1 MGNMPCCSTPVLG
14 DCVSTI
20 STCEVEEVKPS
31 QPGRWI
37 SVDRLCHHKILKIKK
52 MAISEVGR
60 TGTLNSVFWNSMI
73 ANVGRTFL
81 IYFECVII
89 NMYCKSFVDTDK
101 SH

>member
-37 SVDRLCHHKILKIKK
+37 SVDRLCQHKILKIKK
-52 MAISEVGR
+52 MAISEVSSFKD
-60 TGTLNSVFWNSMI
+60 GTDILQPFSYVW
-73 ANVGRTFL
+73 RKDTF
-81 IYFECVII
+81 V
-89 NMYCKSFVDTDK
+89 
-101 SH
+101 